1 MTYPT
6 WSVNAGEHTC
16 MHIKLI
22 SVSIVQSFHYR
33 PREQVNEQSGE
44 NSVSARGQLN
54 FLEAVV
60 VLPNL
65 VFKY

>member
-1 MTYPT
+1 MQ
-6 WSVNAGEHTC
+6 
-16 MHIKLI
+16 IKLI

-60 VLPNL
+60 LPNL

>member
-1 MTYPT
+1 MQ
-6 WSVNAGEHTC
+6 
-16 MHIKLI
+16 IKLI

-33 PREQVNEQSGE
+33 PREQVNERSGE

-60 VLPNL
+60 LPNL